1 MNSLRPV
8 DLQDP
13 RIELQKPRVE
23 PRSRNGRKMMIA
35 LLVSLIVTV
44 MIVWFG
50 FLGWGMVEILR
61 AFTGL
66 VGVLWT
72 RFI

>member
-13 RIELQKPRVE
+13 RIKLQKPRAE
-23 PRSRNGRKMMIA
+23 PRTRKGRKIVIA
-35 LLVSLIVTV
+35 LLVGLIVTV
-44 MIVWFG
+44 MVVWFG

-66 VGVLWT
+66 VSVLWT
-72 RFI
+72 RF

>member
-13 RIELQKPRVE
+13 RIKLHDPGAE
-23 PRSRNGRKMMIA
+23 PRTRNGRKMVIA
-35 LLVSLIVTV
+35 LLVSLIATV
-44 MIVWFG
+44 MVVWFW

-66 VGVLWT
+66 ISVLWT